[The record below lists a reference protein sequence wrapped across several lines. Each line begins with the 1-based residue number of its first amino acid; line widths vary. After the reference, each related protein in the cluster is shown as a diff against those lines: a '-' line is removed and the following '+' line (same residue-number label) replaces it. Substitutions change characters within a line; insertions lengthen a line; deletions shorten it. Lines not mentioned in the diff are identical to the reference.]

1 MEDDRNK
8 ITEHLQ
14 ERQEVH
20 IGIKNGAKGS
30 NIEQKG
36 RCALSGKTLRHY
48 VAKPYVEVAGNNL
61 DCRIRAIV

>member
-1 MEDDRNK
+1 MIDTK

-20 IGIKNGAKGS
+20 RGIKNGAKCP

-36 RCALSGKTLRHY
+36 RCALIRENIEALR
-48 VAKPYVEVAGNNL
+48 
-61 DCRIRAIV
+61 C